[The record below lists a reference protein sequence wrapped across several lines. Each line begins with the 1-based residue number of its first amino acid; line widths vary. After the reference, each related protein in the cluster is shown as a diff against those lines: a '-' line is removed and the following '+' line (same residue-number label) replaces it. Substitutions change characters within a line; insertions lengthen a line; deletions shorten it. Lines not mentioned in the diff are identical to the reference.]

1 MRIIQFYTFCVLAIS
16 EVQSTHEQLPEALKP
31 AAPETSEVV
40 DESWK
45 NEGFFKGKD
54 VCTLNERR
62 AIEGDKNATNV
73 YNDYIG
79 SGKFF

>member
-1 MRIIQFYTFCVLAIS
+1 
-16 EVQSTHEQLPEALKP
+16 
-31 AAPETSEVV
+31 VV

-62 AIEGDKNATNV
+62 AIEGDKNATNI